1 MNTTTSS
8 RRFDADLRPVVA
20 LLAGAVATSLV
31 VLSAGRA
38 VAPHVSLPAGLFG
51 FLLTAVGSG
60 LTLTV
65 ALVVLRWEGVPPSA
79 LGLGFGRRRA
89 TTAVAL
95 VAGLWLAIN
104 AVGAA
109 LLVTV
114 GATVTP
120 QLPSGLT
127 PVQFGFFVVEQLLIV
142 GLVEEFVWRGYLQ
155 TKLRDWSAARG
166 LPTGTAR
173 AAGIVAAAALFALWH
188 VPQRL
193 LVQGMDLGTTAA
205 SVLLLVGLGVGFGL
219 LYEATHSVLFV
230 ALLHGSWNVR
240 PFFFAG
246 ETAGAAPAWV
256 GPVVVYGVPLVVTLA
271 VVVAYRRWVGAERVD
286 VDRHAAA

>member
-1 MNTTTSS
+1 
-8 RRFDADLRPVVA
+8 
-20 LLAGAVATSLV
+20 
-31 VLSAGRA
+31 
-38 VAPHVSLPAGLFG
+38 
-51 FLLTAVGSG
+51 
-60 LTLTV
+60 
-65 ALVVLRWEGVPPSA
+65 
-79 LGLGFGRRRA
+79 
-89 TTAVAL
+89 
-95 VAGLWLAIN
+95 
-104 AVGAA
+104 
-109 LLVTV
+109 
-114 GATVTP
+114 VTP

-173 AAGIVAAAALFALWH
+173 ATGVGAAAALFALWH

-193 LVQGMDLGTTAA
+193 LVQGMDPGSTAA
-205 SVLLLVGLGVGFGL
+205 SVLLLVGVGIGFGL

-230 ALLHGSWNVR
+230 ALLHGSWNVE
-240 PFFFAG
+240 PFVFAG

-271 VVVAYRRWVGAERVD
+271 IVVAYRRWVTEGAD
-286 VDRHAAA
+286 VDRHAAT